1 VPVPG
6 GATTGNAI
14 VTVGG
19 VATNAVNFQVV
30 SPPPV
35 ISSLSPTVGP
45 VGTSITLAG
54 ANFGANQGASTV
66 LFNGIAATPT
76 SWNDTNI
83 IVPVPTGA
91 TTGNVVVTVGGQA
104 SNGSNFTVTVPT
116 AQILLVQ
123 HISKDA
129 GTTTASSLAFQSN
142 NTAGNWIAV
151 VVRAG
156 RSGQVFTL
164 SDSLHNT
171 YRTAALLNVTVDTPN
186 GDSLGVFYAEKIA
199 GGANTITVSDTI
211 SGSLR
216 FAIFEYSGVAPANSF
231 DAASTNQGTS
241 NSPNSSNA
249 ATTASGDLLLG
260 ALMTAN
266 PATFTAGSGYKIE
279 EFVPAEPN
287 SKLFAE
293 DQIQSGAGVTS
304 AGATLYASDHWG
316 AILVAFK
323 AASSTA
329 AASPAITSLNP
340 TFGPV
345 GTVVTISG
353 ANFGTSQ
360 GTSTIAFNGAKATPS
375 SWGATS
381 ITAPVPA
388 GATTGTVVV
397 SVGGLTS
404 NGVTFAVTSLPPSI
418 TGLSPSSA
426 VAGSGPLTL
435 MVTGTNFVP
444 SSTLQW
450 NGTARSTA
458 FVSPTQLQATITA
471 ADVARTGIAI
481 VTVTN
486 VSVGGPVSGASTF
499 FIGTNGGN
507 NFAVTVVD
515 QAAQD
520 IVYDPKN
527 QLFYLSVPG
536 TAATG
541 PNSISVLDPT
551 TGMIPAPQPA
561 GTNPNVL
568 AISDDSQYLY
578 AGIDGASSVQR
589 FLLPSLTKDVSYG
602 LGSGFLGPYFALDL
616 QVAPGAPH
624 TTAVSLG
631 NSGVSPAAQGGVT
644 IFDDASP
651 RATTAPGSINLFDSL
666 QWGSDATAL
675 FAANYESS
683 GGFDFYTLTVSLSGV
698 SLARDFPNTFSSY
711 SNRIHFDPGTKL
723 VYADDGHVINP
734 VTGQSVGQFIAAG
747 PMVPDSTL
755 NLAFF
760 AKIGNWGTVTIQSFD
775 LTLFTP
781 VASITVS
788 GVNGLPKRLIRWG
801 QNGLAFNTDAGEI
814 VLVGGNFV
822 H

>member
-1 VPVPG
+1 VPIPS

-19 VATNAVNFQVV
+19 VTTNGVNFQVL
-30 SPPPV
+30 SPPPA
-35 ISSLSPTVGP
+35 ISSLSPTLGP
-45 VGTSITLAG
+45 VGTSITLTG
-54 ANFGANQGASTV
+54 VNFGANQGASTV
-66 LFNGIAATPT
+66 LFNGIAGTPT
-76 SWNDTNI
+76 SWSDTNI

-91 TTGNVVVTVGGQA
+91 TTGNVVVTVGSQA

-116 AQILLVQ
+116 VPIALVQ
-123 HISKDA
+123 HASKDA

-151 VVRAG
+151 VIRAG
-156 RSGQVFTL
+156 GSGQVFTL

-171 YRTAALLNVTVDTPN
+171 YRTAAKLNVTVDTPN

-211 SGSLR
+211 SGTLR

-241 NSPNSSNA
+241 NSPNSGNA
-249 ATTASGDLLLG
+249 AATANGDLLLG

-266 PATFTAGSGYKIE
+266 PATFTAASGYKIE
-279 EFVPAEPN
+279 GFVPAEPN
-287 SKLFAE
+287 SKLIAE

-304 AGATLYASDHWG
+304 AGATLSASDHWG

-329 AASPAITSLNP
+329 ATSPTITSLNP
-340 TFGPV
+340 TLGPV
-345 GTVVTISG
+345 GTAVTIRG
-353 ANFGTSQ
+353 TNFGASQ
-360 GTSTIAFNGAKATPS
+360 GTSTIVFNGAKATPS

-381 ITAPVPA
+381 IVAPVPV
-388 GATTGTVVV
+388 GATTGTLVVT
-397 SVGGLTS
+397 VGGVAS
-404 NGVTFAVTSLPPSI
+404 NGVTFAVASLPPSI
-418 TGLSPSSA
+418 TGMSPSSA

-435 MVTGTNFVP
+435 MITGTNFVP
-444 SSTLQW
+444 SSTVQW

-471 ADVARTGIAI
+471 ADVASAGIAI
-481 VTVTN
+481 VTVSN

-499 FIGTNGGN
+499 FIGTNGGG
-507 NFAVTVVD
+507 NFAATVVD

-520 IVYDPKN
+520 IVYDSKN

-578 AGIDGASSVQR
+578 AGIDDASSVQR
-589 FLLPSLTKDVSYG
+589 FLLPSLAKDVSYG
-602 LGSGFLGPYFALDL
+602 LGSGILGPYFALDL

-631 NSGVSPAAQGGVT
+631 NSGAQGGVI

-651 RATTAPGSINLFDSL
+651 RATTAPGNINLFDSL

-683 GGFDFYTLTVSLSGV
+683 GFDFYTLTVSSSGV
-698 SLARDFPNTFSSY
+698 SLVRDFPNAFSSY
-711 SNRIHFDPGTKL
+711 GNRIHFDPGTKL
-723 VYADDGHVINP
+723 VYSDDGHVINP
-734 VTGQSVGQFIAAG
+734 GTGQSVGQFGAAG

-781 VASITVS
+781 VTSITVS
-788 GVNGLPKRLIRWG
+788 GVNGSPKRLIRWG

>member
-1 VPVPG
+1 
-6 GATTGNAI
+6 
-14 VTVGG
+14 
-19 VATNAVNFQVV
+19 VNFQVV
-30 SPPPV
+30 SPPPA
-35 ISSLSPTVGP
+35 ISSLSPTLGP

-66 LFNGIAATPT
+66 LFNGIAGTPT
-76 SWNDTNI
+76 SWSDTNI

-91 TTGNVVVTVGGQA
+91 TTGNVVVTVGSQA
-104 SNGSNFTVTVPT
+104 SNGSNFTVTVPS
-116 AQILLVQ
+116 APIALVQ
-123 HISKDA
+123 HTSMDA

-151 VVRAG
+151 VIRAG

-171 YRTAALLNVTVDTPN
+171 YRTAAQLNVTVDTPN

-211 SGSLR
+211 SGTLR

-249 ATTASGDLLLG
+249 GTTANGNLLLG
-260 ALMTAN
+260 ALMTAS

-287 SKLFAE
+287 SKLIAE

-304 AGATLYASDHWG
+304 AGATLSASDHWG

-329 AASPAITSLNP
+329 AASPTITSLNP

-345 GTVVTISG
+345 GTAVTISG
-353 ANFGTSQ
+353 TNFGASQ

-381 ITAPVPA
+381 IVAPVPV
-388 GATTGTVVV
+388 GATTGTLVVT
-397 SVGGLTS
+397 VGGVAS
-404 NGVTFAVTSLPPSI
+404 NGVTFAVASLPPSI

-435 MVTGTNFVP
+435 MITGKNFVP
-444 SSTLQW
+444 SSTVQW

-471 ADVARTGIAI
+471 ADVASAGIAI
-481 VTVTN
+481 VAVTN
-486 VSVGGPVSGASTF
+486 VSAGGPVSGASTF

-507 NFAVTVVD
+507 NFAATVVD

-589 FLLPSLTKDVSYG
+589 FLLPSLTKDVNYG

-683 GGFDFYTLTVSLSGV
+683 GGFDFYTLTVSSSGV

-760 AKIGNWGTVTIQSFD
+760 AKIGNGGTVTIQSFD

-781 VASITVS
+781 VTSITVS

>member
-1 VPVPG
+1 
-6 GATTGNAI
+6 
-14 VTVGG
+14 
-19 VATNAVNFQVV
+19 
-30 SPPPV
+30 
-35 ISSLSPTVGP
+35 
-45 VGTSITLAG
+45 
-54 ANFGANQGASTV
+54 
-66 LFNGIAATPT
+66 
-76 SWNDTNI
+76 
-83 IVPVPTGA
+83 
-91 TTGNVVVTVGGQA
+91 VVTVGGQT
-104 SNGSNFTVTVPT
+104 SNGSNFTVTVP
-116 AQILLVQ
+116 AAPIALVQ
-123 HISKDA
+123 HTSKDA

-156 RSGQVFTL
+156 RSGEVFTV
-164 SDSLHNT
+164 SDSLHNA
-171 YRTAALLNVTVDTPN
+171 YRMAAQLNVTVDTPN
-186 GDSLGVFYAEKIA
+186 GDTLGLFYAENIA
-199 GGANTITVSDTI
+199 GGANTVTMSDTI
-211 SGSLR
+211 SGTLR
-216 FAIFEYSGVAPANSF
+216 FAIFEYSGVSPANSL

-241 NSPNSSNA
+241 NLPNSSNA
-249 ATTASGDLLLG
+249 ATTANGDLLLG
-260 ALMTAN
+260 ALTTAN

-279 EFVPAEPN
+279 EFVPAAPN
-287 SKLFAE
+287 SKLIAE
-293 DQIQSGAGVTS
+293 DQIQSAAGVTS
-304 AGATLYASDHWG
+304 AGATLSASDHWG
-316 AILVAFK
+316 ATLAAFK

-329 AASPAITSLNP
+329 AASPTVTSLNP

-353 ANFGTSQ
+353 TNFGASP
-360 GTSTIAFNGAKATPS
+360 GTSTIVFNGVVATPT
-375 SWGATS
+375 SWSATS
-381 ITAPVPA
+381 ITARVPA

-397 SVGGLTS
+397 TVGGVAS
-404 NGVTFAVTSLPPSI
+404 NGVTFAVVSQPPSI

-435 MVTGTNFVP
+435 MVTGTNFVL
-444 SSTLQW
+444 SSTVQW

-458 FVSPTQLQATITA
+458 FVSAMQLQATITA
-471 ADVARTGIAI
+471 ADVANAGIAI

-486 VSVGGPVSGASTF
+486 VSAGGPVSGTSTF

-507 NFAVTVVD
+507 NFAATVVN

-541 PNSISVLDPT
+541 PNTISVLDPT

-589 FLLPSLTKDVSYG
+589 FLLPSLAKDVSYG

-651 RATTAPGSINLFDSL
+651 RATTAPGNITLFDSL
-666 QWGSDATAL
+666 QWGADATAL

-683 GGFDFYTLTVSLSGV
+683 GFDFYMLTVSSSGV
-698 SLARDFPNTFSSY
+698 SLARDFANTFSSY

-760 AKIGNWGTVTIQSFD
+760 AKIGNGGTVTIQSFD
-775 LTLFTP
+775 LTHFTP
-781 VASITVS
+781 VSSITVS

-801 QNGLAFNTDAGEI
+801 QNGLAFNTDAGQI
-814 VLVGGNFV
+814 VLIGGNFV